1 MTVRNLSSGVTQM
14 NAVQTLRQISP
25 EDFALLGV
33 QRIAYIKPAEVD
45 GLSVFEIHAADGTQM
60 AVVADREV
68 AFAAVR
74 QHDLEPLS
82 VH

>member
-1 MTVRNLSSGVTQM
+1 M
-14 NAVQTLRQISP
+14 VQTLRQISP

-33 QRIAYIKPAEVD
+33 QRIAYIKPVVVD
-45 GLSVFEIHAADGTQM
+45 GESAFEIHAADGTKM